1 MKAFPA
7 SFLLFLFQ
15 TALGGLFA
23 LAATPFQQLER
34 GFYKSTGGV
43 LFVLGALGFWG
54 EVHLYLKAPP
64 VGAGTGFI
72 VEMALYLLFL
82 IFFGAY
88 LALLWWERPLF
99 RARCFSL
106 SLFTGLAGLALSAS
120 RFHQAPFWSVET
132 FVYPAGFF
140 LSALLLGGV
149 TVGMLIGHW
158 YLIDT
163 GQTIEPFVRIFKFF
177 VTFLIAQ
184 TLFFWIALPLLYFS
198 GSPEVVAAMKLAW
211 TNHLWLITARVSI
224 SQAAPLVL
232 SFMIWRTLK
241 IPHTMAATGLFYIA
255 LLGVFV
261 GEILSRQILALTSL
275 PL

>member
-1 MKAFPA
+1 MQAFPE

-15 TALGGLFA
+15 IALGGLFA

-34 GFYKSTGGV
+34 GFYKSTAGV
-43 LFVLGALGFWG
+43 LFVIGVMGFWG
-54 EVHLYLKAPP
+54 KVHLYSQSPAD
-64 VGAGTGFI
+64 AGFWSSAEI
-72 VEMALYLLFL
+72 ALHLLFL
-82 IFFGAY
+82 IFFGGY
-88 LALLWWERPLF
+88 LTSLWWERPLF

-106 SLFTGLAGLALSAS
+106 ALFTGLAGLVLTALG
-120 RFHQAPFWSVET
+120 F
-132 FVYPAGFF
+132 YPAPSGPIQSLIYPVSFF

-158 YLIDT
+158 YLIDA
-163 GQTIEPFVRIFKFF
+163 GQSLEPFVRIFKFF
-177 VTFLIAQ
+177 VTFLIVQ
-184 TLFFWIALPLLYFS
+184 TVFFWAVVALLYFA
-198 GSPEVVAAMKLAW
+198 GSPALVGGLNLAW
-211 TNHLWLITARVSI
+211 SNHFWLLVARVLI

-232 SFMIWRTLK
+232 SWMIWRTLK

-261 GEILSRQILALTSL
+261 GEILARQLLALTAL